1 VSMRSGLAD
10 CERPRF
16 ALCAPHATCPPRRGP
31 CCLVTL
37 PHTIHLHSLFLAM
50 TRPLFAP
57 ETSRRHEGALLAAWH
72 RGVVDAVRCGGRRL
86 GRRDVFTSVA
96 RRGSG
101 RGSGRGSATS
111 QQRQQRQQRQRSR
124 ECGIML
130 TRVCLRVWLSCWH
143 PASLFAGRAPCA
155 VARSARHAERACGQR
170 HMARGP
176 LEHDRSAVAA
186 DDGRDLARDCRPRP
200 APAAARALWA
210 GARRAGALRRVG
222 GIRVRGRGRGAGPA
236 RRACR

>member
-1 VSMRSGLAD
+1 MH
-10 CERPRF
+10 
-16 ALCAPHATCPPRRGP
+16 APHC
-31 CCLVTL
+31 
-37 PHTIHLHSLFLAM
+37 PHTIHLHSFFLVEVSW
-50 TRPLFAP
+50 RPLLAP
-57 ETSRRHEGALLAAWH
+57 ETSPRHAGAWY
-72 RGVVDAVRCGGRRL
+72 RGVVDAVRCGGRQF

-143 PASLFAGRAPCA
+143 PASLLAGRAPCA
-155 VARSARHAERACGQR
+155 VARSARHAEGACGQR

-222 GIRVRGRGRGAGPA
+222 GIRVRGQGAGLA